1 MSPNVIRID
10 HYAYM
15 SPLRN
20 VHPGEKIFFSLSTML
35 LVLAMDS
42 ILISGI
48 VLGVMSLIIVWR
60 AGVKCGYFLKLL
72 AIPLGFLLLG
82 CLAVLFSVSSEGA
95 DYDYFI
101 KVGAVFI
108 GVSVDSFWNA
118 VQLFTRSLAAVVC
131 LYMLILTT
139 PINHI
144 ICILQRLGVPA
155 IIINLM
161 VLIYNNIFLFV
172 RSADEIYIAQVSRYG
187 YHGWVGQIRSLS
199 LLCSNLLVKSLKAS
213 NDAFNGMI
221 SRGFDG
227 ELKFVDEVFETKAGN
242 IAATVILNC
251 LLITIYLS
259 GRV

>member
-1 MSPNVIRID
+1 VIRID
-10 HYAYM
+10 EYAYL
-15 SPLRN
+15 SPLRD

-42 ILISGI
+42 VLISGI
-48 VLGVMSLIIVWR
+48 VLVGMSLIIVWR
-60 AGVKCGYFLKLL
+60 AGVDYGYFLKLL
-72 AIPLGFLLLG
+72 SIPIGFLLLG
-82 CLAVLFSVSSEGA
+82 CLAVLFSVSLNEA
-95 DYDYFI
+95 RYDHFVRI
-101 KVGAVFI
+101 GAVFI
-108 GVSVDSFWNA
+108 GVTSDSVWKA
-118 VQLFTRSLAAVVC
+118 VLLFTRSIAAVVC

-139 PINHI
+139 PVNHI
-144 ICILQRLGVPA
+144 ICILQRVRMPA

-161 VLIYNNIFLFV
+161 VLIYNNIFVFV
-172 RSADEIYIAQVSRYG
+172 KSADEIYIAQVSRYG
-187 YHGWVGQIRSLS
+187 YHGWSGQIRSLS
-199 LLCSNLLVKSLKAS
+199 LLCNNLFVKSLKAS

-227 ELKFVDEVFETKAGN
+227 ELKIADEVFETKAGN